1 MKAIIL
7 TLAVAGFMSSA
18 HAGVYKKTSDRQM
31 LNKSSVDC
39 IDKSSNGL
47 NDDTNPNRTV
57 VIFRCFQNFFN
68 SFFGAYI
75 SRIDS

>member
-57 VIFRCFQNFFN
+57 YHNNNTN
-68 SFFGAYI
+68 STKAQKGITSKRYY
-75 SRIDS
+75 

>member
-39 IDKSSNGL
+39 IAKSSHGL
-47 NDDTNPNRTV
+47 YDDTNPDKGTYR
-57 VIFRCFQNFFN
+57 N
-68 SFFGAYI
+68 SNTNSTKSQQGI
-75 SRIDS
+75 TN